1 MPYIAPEVITEAKR
15 MDLLTYLREYEPG
28 ELVKFSSN
36 TYTTRTHDSLKISNG
51 KWMWWSRGIGGKSA
65 LDYLIKVRGMDFVQ
79 AVQTIMGNGSVS
91 FPTCENIKSYEEQ
104 PLLLPEK
111 SPTADVVFDYLF
123 GRGIDYE
130 IINHCL
136 EQELIIESLPYHN
149 AVFIGY
155 DENKE
160 PKYAAYRA
168 TNQSRI
174 MGDCT
179 GSKKQYSFRLTAENT
194 GEVHLFE
201 CAIDLLSYA
210 TLMKLE
216 GKDWRQFIYNAING
230 KNYLEKMEVETLV
243 DCNIFSGV
251 DELLI
256 SWIIGRLENEDIGA
270 KLNGKTIP
278 ELCVERRKQHF
289 GKNFRSEYFI
299 LQNAFDMIAEG
310 KYQLVSGIKNLV
322 KEYTQSTYKIDR
334 YYRYFYFYFD
344 KLEDTTQFE
353 KIRELVENI
362 YTNEYLNRITVN
374 WNNELADADGET
386 GLTLQRDFFARHIN
400 HSKDRVVVIISDA
413 VIRLSTFSI
422 PCEQEKQ
429 KQEDLGLHCEVT
441 IDGYTDFIFINRFGQ
456 AQHQA
461 TLNKA
466 IRRIIRDCND
476 EQFLHSDEPD
486 VLLPHFS
493 CHSLRHTFTT
503 RMCEAGVNIKVI
515 QDALGHSDISTTLNI
530 YADVTK
536 EMKAAEFK
544 GLDSYFKV

>member
-36 TYTTRTHDSLKISNG
+36 TYTTRTSLKISNG

-91 FPTCENIKSYEEQ
+91 FPTCKNIKSYEEQ
-104 PLLLPEK
+104 PLLLPQK
-111 SPTADVVFDYLF
+111 SPTTEVVFDYLF

-216 GKDWRQFIYNAING
+216 GKDWRQFNLVSLAGVYSPKQKIEDSKVPVTLG
-230 KNYLEKMEVETLV
+230 RLLEK
-243 DCNIFSGV
+243 D
-251 DELLI
+251 
-256 SWIIGRLENEDIGA
+256 
-270 KLNGKTIP
+270 KT
-278 ELCVERRKQHF
+278 
-289 GKNFRSEYFI
+289 
-299 LQNAFDMIAEG
+299 
-310 KYQLVSGIKNLV
+310 
-322 KEYTQSTYKIDR
+322 
-334 YYRYFYFYFD
+334 
-344 KLEDTTQFE
+344 
-353 KIRELVENI
+353 
-362 YTNEYLNRITVN
+362 
-374 WNNELADADGET
+374 
-386 GLTLQRDFFARHIN
+386 
-400 HSKDRVVVIISDA
+400 
-413 VIRLSTFSI
+413 
-422 PCEQEKQ
+422 
-429 KQEDLGLHCEVT
+429 
-441 IDGYTDFIFINRFGQ
+441 
-456 AQHQA
+456 
-461 TLNKA
+461 
-466 IRRIIRDCND
+466 IRRIVLHLDND
-476 EQFLHSDEPD
+476 IAGRKATKALQTILSDKYEVVDDPPQYGKDVNDFLCKR
-486 VLLPHFS
+486 L
-493 CHSLRHTFTT
+493 
-503 RMCEAGVNIKVI
+503 GIK
-515 QDALGHSDISTTLNI
+515 DKTERSFAR
-530 YADVTK
+530 
-536 EMKAAEFK
+536 
-544 GLDSYFKV
+544 

>member
-79 AVQTIMGNGSVS
+79 AVQTIMGNGSVN

-111 SPTADVVFDYLF
+111 SPTTDVVFDYLF
-123 GRGIDYE
+123 GRGLDFE

-155 DENKE
+155 DESKE

-216 GKDWRQFIYNAING
+216 GKDWRQFNLVSLAGVYSPKQKIEDSKVPVTLG
-230 KNYLEKMEVETLV
+230 RLLEK
-243 DCNIFSGV
+243 D
-251 DELLI
+251 
-256 SWIIGRLENEDIGA
+256 
-270 KLNGKTIP
+270 KT
-278 ELCVERRKQHF
+278 
-289 GKNFRSEYFI
+289 
-299 LQNAFDMIAEG
+299 
-310 KYQLVSGIKNLV
+310 
-322 KEYTQSTYKIDR
+322 
-334 YYRYFYFYFD
+334 
-344 KLEDTTQFE
+344 
-353 KIRELVENI
+353 
-362 YTNEYLNRITVN
+362 
-374 WNNELADADGET
+374 
-386 GLTLQRDFFARHIN
+386 
-400 HSKDRVVVIISDA
+400 
-413 VIRLSTFSI
+413 
-422 PCEQEKQ
+422 
-429 KQEDLGLHCEVT
+429 
-441 IDGYTDFIFINRFGQ
+441 
-456 AQHQA
+456 
-461 TLNKA
+461 
-466 IRRIIRDCND
+466 IRRIVLHLDND
-476 EQFLHSDEPD
+476 IAGRKATKALQTILSDKYEVVDDPPQYGKDVNDFLCKR
-486 VLLPHFS
+486 L
-493 CHSLRHTFTT
+493 
-503 RMCEAGVNIKVI
+503 GIK
-515 QDALGHSDISTTLNI
+515 DKTERSFAR
-530 YADVTK
+530 
-536 EMKAAEFK
+536 
-544 GLDSYFKV
+544 

>member
-79 AVQTIMGNGSVS
+79 AVQTIMGNGSVN

-155 DENKE
+155 DESKE

-216 GKDWRQFIYNAING
+216 GKDWRQFNLVSLAGVYSPKQKIEDSKVPVTLG
-230 KNYLEKMEVETLV
+230 RLLEK
-243 DCNIFSGV
+243 D
-251 DELLI
+251 
-256 SWIIGRLENEDIGA
+256 
-270 KLNGKTIP
+270 KT
-278 ELCVERRKQHF
+278 
-289 GKNFRSEYFI
+289 
-299 LQNAFDMIAEG
+299 
-310 KYQLVSGIKNLV
+310 
-322 KEYTQSTYKIDR
+322 
-334 YYRYFYFYFD
+334 
-344 KLEDTTQFE
+344 
-353 KIRELVENI
+353 
-362 YTNEYLNRITVN
+362 
-374 WNNELADADGET
+374 
-386 GLTLQRDFFARHIN
+386 
-400 HSKDRVVVIISDA
+400 
-413 VIRLSTFSI
+413 
-422 PCEQEKQ
+422 
-429 KQEDLGLHCEVT
+429 
-441 IDGYTDFIFINRFGQ
+441 
-456 AQHQA
+456 
-461 TLNKA
+461 
-466 IRRIIRDCND
+466 IRRIVLHLDND
-476 EQFLHSDEPD
+476 IAGRKATKALQTILSDKYEVVDDPPQYGKDVNDFLCKR
-486 VLLPHFS
+486 L
-493 CHSLRHTFTT
+493 
-503 RMCEAGVNIKVI
+503 GIK
-515 QDALGHSDISTTLNI
+515 DKTERSFAR
-530 YADVTK
+530 
-536 EMKAAEFK
+536 
-544 GLDSYFKV
+544 

>member
-65 LDYLIKVRGMDFVQ
+65 LDYLIKVRGMDFVG
-79 AVQTIMGNGSVS
+79 AVQTIMGNGSVN
-91 FPTCENIKSYEEQ
+91 FPTCENIKSYEEH
-104 PLLLPEK
+104 PLLLPQK
-111 SPTADVVFDYLF
+111 SPTTEVVFDYLF

-216 GKDWRQFIYNAING
+216 GKDWRQFNLVSLAGVYSPKQKIEDSKVPVTLG
-230 KNYLEKMEVETLV
+230 RLLEK
-243 DCNIFSGV
+243 D
-251 DELLI
+251 
-256 SWIIGRLENEDIGA
+256 
-270 KLNGKTIP
+270 KTIKRIVLHLDNDIAGRKATKALQTILSDNYEVVDDP
-278 ELCVERRKQHF
+278 PQYGKDVNDFLCKR
-289 GKNFRSEYFI
+289 
-299 LQNAFDMIAEG
+299 L
-310 KYQLVSGIKNLV
+310 GIK
-322 KEYTQSTYKIDR
+322 
-334 YYRYFYFYFD
+334 D
-344 KLEDTTQFE
+344 KTE
-353 KIRELVENI
+353 RS
-362 YTNEYLNRITVN
+362 
-374 WNNELADADGET
+374 
-386 GLTLQRDFFARHIN
+386 FAR
-400 HSKDRVVVIISDA
+400 
-413 VIRLSTFSI
+413 
-422 PCEQEKQ
+422 
-429 KQEDLGLHCEVT
+429 
-441 IDGYTDFIFINRFGQ
+441 
-456 AQHQA
+456 
-461 TLNKA
+461 
-466 IRRIIRDCND
+466 
-476 EQFLHSDEPD
+476 
-486 VLLPHFS
+486 
-493 CHSLRHTFTT
+493 
-503 RMCEAGVNIKVI
+503 
-515 QDALGHSDISTTLNI
+515 
-530 YADVTK
+530 
-536 EMKAAEFK
+536 
-544 GLDSYFKV
+544 

>member
-65 LDYLIKVRGMDFVQ
+65 LDYLIKVREMDFVE

-91 FPTCENIKSYEEQ
+91 FPTCKNIKSYEEQ
-104 PLLLPEK
+104 PLLLPQK
-111 SPTADVVFDYLF
+111 SPTTEVVFDYLF

-216 GKDWRQFIYNAING
+216 GKDWRQFNLVSLAGVYSPKQKIEDSKVPVTLG
-230 KNYLEKMEVETLV
+230 RLLEK
-243 DCNIFSGV
+243 D
-251 DELLI
+251 
-256 SWIIGRLENEDIGA
+256 
-270 KLNGKTIP
+270 KTIKRIVLHLDNDIAGRKATKALQTILSDNYEVVDDP
-278 ELCVERRKQHF
+278 PQYGKDVNDFLCKR
-289 GKNFRSEYFI
+289 
-299 LQNAFDMIAEG
+299 L
-310 KYQLVSGIKNLV
+310 GIK
-322 KEYTQSTYKIDR
+322 
-334 YYRYFYFYFD
+334 D
-344 KLEDTTQFE
+344 KTE
-353 KIRELVENI
+353 RS
-362 YTNEYLNRITVN
+362 
-374 WNNELADADGET
+374 
-386 GLTLQRDFFARHIN
+386 FAR
-400 HSKDRVVVIISDA
+400 
-413 VIRLSTFSI
+413 
-422 PCEQEKQ
+422 
-429 KQEDLGLHCEVT
+429 
-441 IDGYTDFIFINRFGQ
+441 
-456 AQHQA
+456 
-461 TLNKA
+461 
-466 IRRIIRDCND
+466 
-476 EQFLHSDEPD
+476 
-486 VLLPHFS
+486 
-493 CHSLRHTFTT
+493 
-503 RMCEAGVNIKVI
+503 
-515 QDALGHSDISTTLNI
+515 
-530 YADVTK
+530 
-536 EMKAAEFK
+536 
-544 GLDSYFKV
+544 

>member
-36 TYTTRTHDSLKISNG
+36 TYTTRTHDSLKICNG

-91 FPTCENIKSYEEQ
+91 FPTCKNIKSYEEQ
-104 PLLLPEK
+104 PLLLPQK
-111 SPTADVVFDYLF
+111 SPTTEVVFDYLF

-216 GKDWRQFIYNAING
+216 GKDWRQFNLVSLAGVYSPKQKIEDSKVPVTLG
-230 KNYLEKMEVETLV
+230 RLLEK
-243 DCNIFSGV
+243 D
-251 DELLI
+251 
-256 SWIIGRLENEDIGA
+256 
-270 KLNGKTIP
+270 KT
-278 ELCVERRKQHF
+278 
-289 GKNFRSEYFI
+289 
-299 LQNAFDMIAEG
+299 
-310 KYQLVSGIKNLV
+310 
-322 KEYTQSTYKIDR
+322 
-334 YYRYFYFYFD
+334 
-344 KLEDTTQFE
+344 
-353 KIRELVENI
+353 
-362 YTNEYLNRITVN
+362 
-374 WNNELADADGET
+374 
-386 GLTLQRDFFARHIN
+386 
-400 HSKDRVVVIISDA
+400 
-413 VIRLSTFSI
+413 
-422 PCEQEKQ
+422 
-429 KQEDLGLHCEVT
+429 
-441 IDGYTDFIFINRFGQ
+441 
-456 AQHQA
+456 
-461 TLNKA
+461 
-466 IRRIIRDCND
+466 IRRIVLHLDND
-476 EQFLHSDEPD
+476 IAGRKATKALQTILSDKYEVVDDPPQYGKDVNDFLCKR
-486 VLLPHFS
+486 L
-493 CHSLRHTFTT
+493 
-503 RMCEAGVNIKVI
+503 GIK
-515 QDALGHSDISTTLNI
+515 DKTERSFAR
-530 YADVTK
+530 
-536 EMKAAEFK
+536 
-544 GLDSYFKV
+544 

>member
-79 AVQTIMGNGSVS
+79 AVQTIMGNGSVN

-111 SPTADVVFDYLF
+111 SPTTDVVFDYLF
-123 GRGIDYE
+123 GRGIDFE
-130 IINHCL
+130 IINYCL

-155 DENKE
+155 DEDKE

-216 GKDWRQFIYNAING
+216 GKDWRQFNLVSLAGVYSPKQKIEDSKVPVTLG
-230 KNYLEKMEVETLV
+230 RMLEK
-243 DCNIFSGV
+243 D
-251 DELLI
+251 
-256 SWIIGRLENEDIGA
+256 
-270 KLNGKTIP
+270 KT
-278 ELCVERRKQHF
+278 
-289 GKNFRSEYFI
+289 
-299 LQNAFDMIAEG
+299 
-310 KYQLVSGIKNLV
+310 
-322 KEYTQSTYKIDR
+322 
-334 YYRYFYFYFD
+334 
-344 KLEDTTQFE
+344 
-353 KIRELVENI
+353 
-362 YTNEYLNRITVN
+362 
-374 WNNELADADGET
+374 
-386 GLTLQRDFFARHIN
+386 
-400 HSKDRVVVIISDA
+400 
-413 VIRLSTFSI
+413 
-422 PCEQEKQ
+422 
-429 KQEDLGLHCEVT
+429 
-441 IDGYTDFIFINRFGQ
+441 
-456 AQHQA
+456 
-461 TLNKA
+461 
-466 IRRIIRDCND
+466 IRRIVLHLDND
-476 EQFLHSDEPD
+476 IAGRKATKALQTILSDKYEVVDDPPQYGKDVNDFLCKR
-486 VLLPHFS
+486 L
-493 CHSLRHTFTT
+493 
-503 RMCEAGVNIKVI
+503 GIK
-515 QDALGHSDISTTLNI
+515 DKTERSFAR
-530 YADVTK
+530 
-536 EMKAAEFK
+536 
-544 GLDSYFKV
+544 

>member
-91 FPTCENIKSYEEQ
+91 FPTCKNIKSYEEQ
-104 PLLLPEK
+104 PLLLPQK
-111 SPTADVVFDYLF
+111 SPTTEVVFDYLF

-210 TLMKLE
+210 TLEKMAGREWRTDNLVSLAGVYLPKERIEDSTTPAALLKYLDE
-216 GKDWRQFIYNAING
+216 KPQIKKIFLHFDNDNAGKKASLALKTILPSKYEVIDSPPPYGKDYN
-230 KNYLEKMEVETLV
+230 
-243 DCNIFSGV
+243 DF
-251 DELLI
+251 
-256 SWIIGRLENEDIGA
+256 
-270 KLNGKTIP
+270 
-278 ELCVERRKQHF
+278 LCF
-289 GKNFRSEYFI
+289 
-299 LQNAFDMIAEG
+299 
-310 KYQLVSGIKNLV
+310 QLGIH
-322 KEYTQSTYKIDR
+322 R
-334 YYRYFYFYFD
+334 
-344 KLEDTTQFE
+344 
-353 KIRELVENI
+353 
-362 YTNEYLNRITVN
+362 
-374 WNNELADADGET
+374 
-386 GLTLQRDFFARHIN
+386 
-400 HSKDRVVVIISDA
+400 
-413 VIRLSTFSI
+413 
-422 PCEQEKQ
+422 
-429 KQEDLGLHCEVT
+429 
-441 IDGYTDFIFINRFGQ
+441 
-456 AQHQA
+456 
-461 TLNKA
+461 NK
-466 IRRIIRDCND
+466 
-476 EQFLHSDEPD
+476 
-486 VLLPHFS
+486 
-493 CHSLRHTFTT
+493 
-503 RMCEAGVNIKVI
+503 
-515 QDALGHSDISTTLNI
+515 
-530 YADVTK
+530 TK
-536 EMKAAEFK
+536 ERTDER
-544 GLDSYFKV
+544 

>member
-91 FPTCENIKSYEEQ
+91 FPTCKNIKSYEEQ
-104 PLLLPEK
+104 PLLLPQK
-111 SPTADVVFDYLF
+111 SPTAEVVFDYLF

-216 GKDWRQFIYNAING
+216 GKDWRQFNLVSLAGVYSPKQKIEDSKVPVTLG
-230 KNYLEKMEVETLV
+230 RLLEK
-243 DCNIFSGV
+243 D
-251 DELLI
+251 
-256 SWIIGRLENEDIGA
+256 
-270 KLNGKTIP
+270 KTIKRIVLHLDNDIAGRKATKALQTILSDNYEVVDDP
-278 ELCVERRKQHF
+278 PQYGKDVNDFLCKR
-289 GKNFRSEYFI
+289 
-299 LQNAFDMIAEG
+299 L
-310 KYQLVSGIKNLV
+310 GIK
-322 KEYTQSTYKIDR
+322 
-334 YYRYFYFYFD
+334 
-344 KLEDTTQFE
+344 E
-353 KIRELVENI
+353 KTERS
-362 YTNEYLNRITVN
+362 
-374 WNNELADADGET
+374 
-386 GLTLQRDFFARHIN
+386 FAR
-400 HSKDRVVVIISDA
+400 
-413 VIRLSTFSI
+413 
-422 PCEQEKQ
+422 
-429 KQEDLGLHCEVT
+429 
-441 IDGYTDFIFINRFGQ
+441 
-456 AQHQA
+456 
-461 TLNKA
+461 
-466 IRRIIRDCND
+466 
-476 EQFLHSDEPD
+476 
-486 VLLPHFS
+486 
-493 CHSLRHTFTT
+493 
-503 RMCEAGVNIKVI
+503 
-515 QDALGHSDISTTLNI
+515 
-530 YADVTK
+530 
-536 EMKAAEFK
+536 
-544 GLDSYFKV
+544 

>member
-79 AVQTIMGNGSVS
+79 AVQTIIGNGSVS
-91 FPTCENIKSYEEQ
+91 FPTCKNIKSYEEQ
-104 PLLLPEK
+104 PLLLPQK
-111 SPTADVVFDYLF
+111 SPTTEVVFDYLF

-216 GKDWRQFIYNAING
+216 GKDWRQFNLVSLAGVYSPKQKIEDSKVPVTLG
-230 KNYLEKMEVETLV
+230 RLLEK
-243 DCNIFSGV
+243 D
-251 DELLI
+251 
-256 SWIIGRLENEDIGA
+256 
-270 KLNGKTIP
+270 KT
-278 ELCVERRKQHF
+278 
-289 GKNFRSEYFI
+289 
-299 LQNAFDMIAEG
+299 
-310 KYQLVSGIKNLV
+310 
-322 KEYTQSTYKIDR
+322 
-334 YYRYFYFYFD
+334 
-344 KLEDTTQFE
+344 
-353 KIRELVENI
+353 
-362 YTNEYLNRITVN
+362 
-374 WNNELADADGET
+374 
-386 GLTLQRDFFARHIN
+386 
-400 HSKDRVVVIISDA
+400 
-413 VIRLSTFSI
+413 
-422 PCEQEKQ
+422 
-429 KQEDLGLHCEVT
+429 
-441 IDGYTDFIFINRFGQ
+441 
-456 AQHQA
+456 
-461 TLNKA
+461 
-466 IRRIIRDCND
+466 IRRIVLHLDND
-476 EQFLHSDEPD
+476 IAGRKATKALQTILSDKYEVVDDPPQYGKDVNDFLCKR
-486 VLLPHFS
+486 L
-493 CHSLRHTFTT
+493 
-503 RMCEAGVNIKVI
+503 GIK
-515 QDALGHSDISTTLNI
+515 DKTERSFAR
-530 YADVTK
+530 
-536 EMKAAEFK
+536 
-544 GLDSYFKV
+544 

>member
-91 FPTCENIKSYEEQ
+91 FPTCKNIKSYEEQ
-104 PLLLPEK
+104 PLLLPQK
-111 SPTADVVFDYLF
+111 SPTTEVVFDYLF

-216 GKDWRQFIYNAING
+216 GKDWRQFNLVSLAGVYSPKQKIEDS
-230 KNYLEKMEVETLV
+230 KVPVTL
-243 DCNIFSGV
+243 
-251 DELLI
+251 
-256 SWIIGRLENEDIGA
+256 GRLLERD
-270 KLNGKTIP
+270 KT
-278 ELCVERRKQHF
+278 
-289 GKNFRSEYFI
+289 
-299 LQNAFDMIAEG
+299 
-310 KYQLVSGIKNLV
+310 
-322 KEYTQSTYKIDR
+322 
-334 YYRYFYFYFD
+334 
-344 KLEDTTQFE
+344 
-353 KIRELVENI
+353 
-362 YTNEYLNRITVN
+362 
-374 WNNELADADGET
+374 
-386 GLTLQRDFFARHIN
+386 
-400 HSKDRVVVIISDA
+400 
-413 VIRLSTFSI
+413 
-422 PCEQEKQ
+422 
-429 KQEDLGLHCEVT
+429 
-441 IDGYTDFIFINRFGQ
+441 
-456 AQHQA
+456 
-461 TLNKA
+461 
-466 IRRIIRDCND
+466 IRRIVLHLDND
-476 EQFLHSDEPD
+476 IAGRKATKALQTILSDKYEVVDDPPQYGKDVNDFLCKR
-486 VLLPHFS
+486 L
-493 CHSLRHTFTT
+493 
-503 RMCEAGVNIKVI
+503 GIK
-515 QDALGHSDISTTLNI
+515 DKTERSFAR
-530 YADVTK
+530 
-536 EMKAAEFK
+536 
-544 GLDSYFKV
+544 

>member
-91 FPTCENIKSYEEQ
+91 FPTCKNIKSYEEQ
-104 PLLLPEK
+104 PLLLPQK
-111 SPTADVVFDYLF
+111 SPTTEVVFDYLF

-194 GEVHLFE
+194 GEVHLFA

-216 GKDWRQFIYNAING
+216 GKDWRQFNLVSLAGVYSPKQKIEDSKVPVTLG
-230 KNYLEKMEVETLV
+230 RLLEK
-243 DCNIFSGV
+243 D
-251 DELLI
+251 
-256 SWIIGRLENEDIGA
+256 
-270 KLNGKTIP
+270 KT
-278 ELCVERRKQHF
+278 
-289 GKNFRSEYFI
+289 
-299 LQNAFDMIAEG
+299 
-310 KYQLVSGIKNLV
+310 
-322 KEYTQSTYKIDR
+322 
-334 YYRYFYFYFD
+334 
-344 KLEDTTQFE
+344 
-353 KIRELVENI
+353 
-362 YTNEYLNRITVN
+362 
-374 WNNELADADGET
+374 
-386 GLTLQRDFFARHIN
+386 
-400 HSKDRVVVIISDA
+400 
-413 VIRLSTFSI
+413 
-422 PCEQEKQ
+422 
-429 KQEDLGLHCEVT
+429 
-441 IDGYTDFIFINRFGQ
+441 
-456 AQHQA
+456 
-461 TLNKA
+461 
-466 IRRIIRDCND
+466 IRRIVLHLDND
-476 EQFLHSDEPD
+476 IAGRKATKALQTILSDKYEVVDDPPQYGKDVNDFLCKR
-486 VLLPHFS
+486 L
-493 CHSLRHTFTT
+493 
-503 RMCEAGVNIKVI
+503 GIK
-515 QDALGHSDISTTLNI
+515 DKTERSFAR
-530 YADVTK
+530 
-536 EMKAAEFK
+536 
-544 GLDSYFKV
+544 

>member
-91 FPTCENIKSYEEQ
+91 FPTCKNIKSYEEQ
-104 PLLLPEK
+104 PLLLPQK
-111 SPTADVVFDYLF
+111 SPTTEVVFDYLF

-179 GSKKQYSFRLTAENT
+179 GSKKQYSFRLTADNT

-216 GKDWRQFIYNAING
+216 GKDWRQFNLVSLAGVYSPKQKIEDSKVPVTLG
-230 KNYLEKMEVETLV
+230 RLLEK
-243 DCNIFSGV
+243 D
-251 DELLI
+251 
-256 SWIIGRLENEDIGA
+256 
-270 KLNGKTIP
+270 KT
-278 ELCVERRKQHF
+278 
-289 GKNFRSEYFI
+289 
-299 LQNAFDMIAEG
+299 
-310 KYQLVSGIKNLV
+310 
-322 KEYTQSTYKIDR
+322 
-334 YYRYFYFYFD
+334 
-344 KLEDTTQFE
+344 
-353 KIRELVENI
+353 
-362 YTNEYLNRITVN
+362 
-374 WNNELADADGET
+374 
-386 GLTLQRDFFARHIN
+386 
-400 HSKDRVVVIISDA
+400 
-413 VIRLSTFSI
+413 
-422 PCEQEKQ
+422 
-429 KQEDLGLHCEVT
+429 
-441 IDGYTDFIFINRFGQ
+441 
-456 AQHQA
+456 
-461 TLNKA
+461 
-466 IRRIIRDCND
+466 IRRIVLHLDND
-476 EQFLHSDEPD
+476 IAGRKATKALQTILSDKYEVVDDPPQYGKDVNDFLCKR
-486 VLLPHFS
+486 L
-493 CHSLRHTFTT
+493 
-503 RMCEAGVNIKVI
+503 GIK
-515 QDALGHSDISTTLNI
+515 DKTERSFAR
-530 YADVTK
+530 
-536 EMKAAEFK
+536 
-544 GLDSYFKV
+544 

>member
-91 FPTCENIKSYEEQ
+91 FPTYENIKSYEEQ

-111 SPTADVVFDYLF
+111 SPTTDVVFDYLF
-123 GRGIDYE
+123 GRGIDFE

-149 AVFIGY
+149 VVFIGY
-155 DENKE
+155 DEGKE

-216 GKDWRQFIYNAING
+216 GKDWRQYNLVSLAGVYSPKQKI
-230 KNYLEKMEVETLV
+230 KDSKVPVTLSRLLEK
-243 DCNIFSGV
+243 D
-251 DELLI
+251 
-256 SWIIGRLENEDIGA
+256 
-270 KLNGKTIP
+270 KT
-278 ELCVERRKQHF
+278 
-289 GKNFRSEYFI
+289 
-299 LQNAFDMIAEG
+299 
-310 KYQLVSGIKNLV
+310 
-322 KEYTQSTYKIDR
+322 
-334 YYRYFYFYFD
+334 
-344 KLEDTTQFE
+344 
-353 KIRELVENI
+353 
-362 YTNEYLNRITVN
+362 
-374 WNNELADADGET
+374 
-386 GLTLQRDFFARHIN
+386 
-400 HSKDRVVVIISDA
+400 
-413 VIRLSTFSI
+413 
-422 PCEQEKQ
+422 
-429 KQEDLGLHCEVT
+429 
-441 IDGYTDFIFINRFGQ
+441 
-456 AQHQA
+456 
-461 TLNKA
+461 
-466 IRRIIRDCND
+466 IRRIVLHLDND
-476 EQFLHSDEPD
+476 IAGRKATKALQTILSDKYEVVDDPPQYGKDVNDFLCKR
-486 VLLPHFS
+486 L
-493 CHSLRHTFTT
+493 
-503 RMCEAGVNIKVI
+503 GIKEKTER
-515 QDALGHSDISTTLNI
+515 SF
-530 YADVTK
+530 
-536 EMKAAEFK
+536 ER
-544 GLDSYFKV
+544 